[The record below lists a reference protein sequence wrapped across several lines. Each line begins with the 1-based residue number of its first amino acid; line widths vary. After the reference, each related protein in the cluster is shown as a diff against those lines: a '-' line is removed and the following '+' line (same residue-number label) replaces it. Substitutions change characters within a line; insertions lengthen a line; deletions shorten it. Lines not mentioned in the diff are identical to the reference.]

1 MSKDDIAPG
10 GKFAMAV
17 ASILGLACAAVGGPA
32 GVVAVVWNAIVLI
45 GSRRKVGPRVGVTA
59 LGLAAIYA
67 LAALSGFAGSDPED
81 IDRHWSF
88 RLAVVAIGCA
98 VVGLTSALVW
108 ITAGPRRR

>member
-1 MSKDDIAPG
+1 MNKDDIGPG
-10 GKFAMAV
+10 GHLAMAG
-17 ASILGLACAAVGGPA
+17 ASVFGLACAAVGGAA
-32 GVVAVVWNAIVLI
+32 GIVAVVWNAIVLI

-98 VVGLTSALVW
+98 VVGITSALVL
-108 ITAGPRRR
+108 IAGSRRR